1 MDTKSEGRD
10 YYRSPL
16 AGRYASKEMLR
27 IFSERS
33 KIKAWRRLWVALAD
47 VQMDLGLDITEEQVK
62 EMRAAVDDIDFE
74 MAESLERETRH
85 DVMAHIKTFAAACP
99 KAAGVIHLG
108 ATSCFVADN
117 AELIHMIEACQVI
130 RKRIVNVISALSKF
144 AMEYKEEPTLAY
156 THFQPAQLTTVG
168 KRASLWLQDL
178 VMDLEDI
185 EYFMEN
191 LGFRGVKGTTGT
203 QASYLE
209 LFNGDHFKVEQ
220 LDRMVTQAMGFHRSY
235 PVTGQTYPRK
245 VDAKLLSVLA
255 GVAASAGKFAA
266 DMRLLAHEREL
277 EEPFLKTQVGSSAMA
292 YKRNPMRC
300 ERISSL
306 SRYAISLVE
315 NAYSTAANQWLER
328 TLDDSAGRRI
338 VIPESFLAVEA
349 ILILYRS
356 VAEGIVVNENILH
369 RNIQDELSFMA
380 TENILMA
387 AVQAGGDRQEL
398 HEKIRQHSM
407 EARKRMKQTGE
418 ASDLLERLRK
428 DEAFAN
434 VMAQEEQ
441 LLKPKKYIG
450 CCDEQVQTFIGEIV
464 TPLLVKRHDLMDNVS
479 DEVMV

>member
-1 MDTKSEGRD
+1 MDTKSDGRD
-10 YYRSPL
+10 YYQSPL
-16 AGRYASKEMLR
+16 AGRYASKELLH

-33 KIKAWRRLWVALAD
+33 KVRTWRRLWTALAD
-47 VQMDLGLDITEEQVK
+47 AQMDLGLHITEEQVK
-62 EMRAAVDDIDFE
+62 EMRAAVDDIDFD
-74 MAESLERETRH
+74 MADELERETRH

-130 RKRIVNVISALSKF
+130 RKRMVNVISALSKF
-144 AMEYKEEPTLAY
+144 AMKYKEEPTLAY

-255 GVAASAGKFAA
+255 GIAASAGKFAA

-315 NAYSTAANQWLER
+315 NAYQTAANQWLER

-338 VIPESFLAVEA
+338 VIPEAFLAVEA
-349 ILILYRS
+349 VMILYRS
-356 VAEGIVVNENILH
+356 VAEGIVVNEHIVN

-387 AVQAGGDRQEL
+387 AVRAGGDRQEL

-418 ASDLLERLRK
+418 PSDVLDRLRK
-428 DEAFAN
+428 DDAFSG
-434 VMAQEEQ
+434 VMAQEER

-450 CCDEQVQTFIGEIV
+450 CCDEQVQYFIGEIV
-464 TPLLVKRHDLMDNVS
+464 NPMLVNRHDLLDNMS
-479 DEVMV
+479 DEVTV